1 MIIKDLIVHVYDI
14 EVFENCF
21 HCCCKNTETGTITKF
36 EISERKNQLAEL
48 VDFFYYK
55 NEDKMF
61 CGYNNK
67 HYDDVIINYTIDL
80 FYKLSQLSYERICRS
95 LYNLSTTI
103 VNSEEGSIDKFK
115 KWKYAK
121 YFYSMDL
128 LTMQFSQKLR
138 VGLKTM
144 QVTMHYKNVQEY
156 DGDFSL
162 PIPVEK
168 IDEMIAY
175 NVNDVESTTE
185 LLNRLAPDVELRLFI
200 EQEHGIDCLSMDSVK
215 MAETFLLEKFSEKSG
230 IPKNVIKEM
239 RSPMDYIPLKDV
251 ILPFIQYKNPKL
263 QSLLEDMKKQ
273 VVYSKERKGY
283 EKEFVLSN
291 VVYSVGVGGIHTK
304 HEPKIFLP
312 KADEFLGHADVASM
326 YPSLL
331 IEYGFGPRQGG
342 EIFRELFAQL
352 KAERLEA
359 KRTGQKTKNLFL
371 KIVLNSPTGKMQQEV
386 SWMYD
391 PFNVF
396 RIRINGQLILLLLVD
411 RLLELGCEIIQCNT
425 DGVVYRA
432 KNSLRGA
439 VSDAIKEVESLTR
452 LEFESDE
459 YEAFYQY
466 AINDYFGVMKGYSE
480 TKDPDLIERKGMFI
494 TKNKLGKGLAPV
506 VIPKAVI
513 NYFVKGEPIEEF
525 IKSDGDIRDFLMSQQ
540 VDKKFEVWHGEH
552 RVQRINR
559 FYASTDGPYLFKG
572 LVDPIKV
579 VPFVKITF
587 KGGKTIEA
595 PKSEIEAQGRYWYNP
610 DITSIEDIGTR
621 AINLNETEGLSNML
635 TKSGVTILN
644 QLYDT
649 TVEGRKINYRYYIS
663 EAKKIVADF
672 TEQQLSLFNDQ
683 QV

>member
-1 MIIKDLIVHVYDI
+1 MIIKDLYVFVYDV

-21 HCCCKNTETGTITKF
+21 HCCCKDTETQQIYKF
-36 EISERKNQLAEL
+36 EISERVNQLKEL
-48 VDFFYYK
+48 VDFFYYE
-55 NEDKMF
+55 NENKMF

-67 HYDDVIINYTIDL
+67 HYDDVIINYMIDY
-80 FYKLSQLSYERICRS
+80 FYRMESMPYYKICKS
-95 LYNLSTTI
+95 INNLSKAI
-103 VNSEEGSIDKFK
+103 VESEEGNNERIKR
-115 KWKYAK
+115 WKYAK

-128 LTMQFSQKLR
+128 LTMLFSQKLR

-144 QVTMHYKNVQEY
+144 QATMHYKNVQEY
-156 DGDFSL
+156 DGDFTL
-162 PIPVEK
+162 PIPK
-168 IDEMIAY
+168 DRIDEMIAY
-175 NVNDVESTTE
+175 NINDVESTAE
-185 LLNRLAPDVELRLFI
+185 LLERLKDQVELRLFI

-215 MAETFLLEKFSEKSG
+215 MAETFLLEKYSEKSG

-263 QSLLEDMKKQ
+263 QSVLEDMKKQ

-283 EKEFVLSN
+283 EKKFVLSN
-291 VVYSVGVGGIHTK
+291 VVYSIGVGGIHTI
-304 HEPKIFLP
+304 HTPKIFLP
-312 KADEFLGHADVASM
+312 NDDEFIGHADVASM

-331 IEYGFGPRQGG
+331 IEYQWGPRHLGKL
-342 EIFRELFAQL
+342 FCELFAQL

-359 KRTGQKTKNLFL
+359 KHTGQKVKNLFL

-396 RIRINGQLILLLLVD
+396 KIRINGQLILLLLVD
-411 RLLELGCEIIQCNT
+411 RLLSLGCEIIQCNT

-432 KNSLRGA
+432 KKGLKQA
-439 VSDAIKEVESLTR
+439 ISDAIKEVENLTR

-466 AINDYFGVMKGYSE
+466 AINDYFGVLKGGE
-480 TKDPDLIERKGMFI
+480 IEEKGMFI

-513 NYFVKGEPIEEF
+513 AYFTKGESVEDF

-540 VDKKFEVWHGEH
+540 VDKKFEVWHGEN

-559 FYASTDGPYLFKG
+559 FYASTDGPYIFKRKF
-572 LVDPIKV
+572 DPENV
-579 VPFVKITF
+579 
-587 KGGKTIEA
+587 GKYVGEWDDVRIDDGW
-595 PKSEIEAQGRYWYNP
+595 SEQ
-610 DITSIEDIGTR
+610 
-621 AINLNETEGLSNML
+621 NML

-663 EAKKIVADF
+663 EAKKIIADF
-672 TEQQLSLFNDQ
+672 TEQQLDLFS
-683 QV
+683 

>member
-1 MIIKDLIVHVYDI
+1 MIIKNKLVVVYDI
-14 EVFENCF
+14 EVFSNCF
-21 HCCCKNTETGTITKF
+21 HCCCKDTESGNIIKF
-36 EISERKNQLAEL
+36 EISERVNQLKEL
-48 VDFFYYK
+48 VDFFYY
-55 NEDKMF
+55 DIQDRMF

-67 HYDDVIINYTIDL
+67 HYDDVIINYMIDYYYKLAQLPYHRICLSL
-80 FYKLSQLSYERICRS
+80 FNLSQL
-95 LYNLSTTI
+95 I
-103 VNSEEGSIDKFK
+103 VASEEGDISRYKR
-115 KWKYAK
+115 WKYAN

-128 LTMQFSQKLR
+128 LTMMFSQKLR

-156 DGDFSL
+156 DGDFEK
-162 PIPVEK
+162 PIAVED
-168 IDEMIAY
+168 IDDMISY
-175 NVNDVESTTE
+175 NINDVESTTQ
-185 LLNRLAPDVELRLFI
+185 LLNQLKGQIDLRLFI
-200 EQEHGIDCLSMDSVK
+200 EEEHGIDCLSMDSVK
-215 MAETFLLEKFSEKSG
+215 MAETFLLEKYSERSG

-251 ILPFIQYKNPKL
+251 ILPFISYKNPKL
-263 QSLLEDMKKQ
+263 QSVLEEMKEQ

-283 EKEFVLSN
+283 EKKFVLSN
-291 VVYSVGVGGIHTK
+291 VVYSIGVGGIHTI
-304 HEPKIFLP
+304 HTPKIFLP
-312 KADEFLGHADVASM
+312 RADEFIGHADVASM

-411 RLLELGCEIIQCNT
+411 RLLDLGCEIIQCNT

-432 KNSLRGA
+432 KNGLKQA
-439 VSDAIKEVESLTR
+439 VSDAIKEVEALTR

-466 AINDYFGVMKGYSE
+466 AINDYFGVLKGGE
-480 TKDPDLIERKGMFI
+480 IEEKGMFI

-525 IKSDGDIRDFLMSQQ
+525 VKNDRTIQDFLISTA
-540 VDKKFEVWHGEH
+540 VDKKFEVWHGDTK
-552 RVQRINR
+552 VQRINR
-559 FYASTDGPYLFKG
+559 YYASTDGAYLFKY
-572 LVDPIKV
+572 DPGS
-579 VPFVKITF
+579 TRE
-587 KGGKTIEA
+587 KT
-595 PKSEIEAQGRYWYNP
+595 
-610 DITSIEDIGTR
+610 
-621 AINLNETEGLSNML
+621 NML

-644 QLYDT
+644 KFD
-649 TVEGRKINYRYYIS
+649 ERPIEDRKINYRYYIS

-672 TEQQLSLFNDQ
+672 TEQQLELF
-683 QV
+683 